1 MSNREFYLEASG
13 FIRQAI
19 GKVLA
24 LKVTKEQQEA
34 LKMAQMAFEIE
45 IWKCA
50 NIPDKEKS

>member
-1 MSNREFYLEASG
+1 MSNTEFYLEASD

-19 GKVLA
+19 DKVLA

-34 LKMAQMAFEIE
+34 LKMGQMAFEIE

-50 NIPDKEKS
+50 NIPDKE